1 MKHFPILALLI
12 VVALFSCNKNDP
24 KSGHDDMIEP
34 PHSSRLDMQPVFGST
49 NLKLDSTYILSNGFE
64 IKFIELKAY
73 FTDIQSGGTF
83 LKDVALFNFRETGT
97 LVYQYGQLSSNPSLQ
112 FGIGVPPSINHNDP
126 SVFPASNPLNI
137 AIANDM
143 HWDWNPGY
151 IFFKVEAK
159 VDTIVDGI
167 TNCDHNL
174 IYHVGTDSYYS
185 TKTISNL
192 NWVSS
197 NAVFYR
203 AWLKMDL
210 KNFFENPGNS
220 IDVKTEFTT
229 HSMASQS
236 VLTEK
241 ARQNFAASI
250 SAL

>member
-1 MKHFPILALLI
+1 MKHFPILALI
-12 VVALFSCNKNDP
+12 FCMGLFSCK
-24 KSGHDDMIEP
+24 KKKDDVV
-34 PHSSRLDMQPVFGST
+34 DTPVVQQSNLSLKPLFGSQV
-49 NLKLDSTYILSNGFE
+49 LELDSVYTMSNGYQIEFV
-64 IKFIELKAY
+64 ELKAY
-73 FTDIQSGGTF
+73 FTDIQSGGS
-83 LKDVALFNFRETGT
+83 LMKDAALFNFRETGNLIFQT
-97 LVYQYGQLSSNPSLQ
+97 NQVVANPSSIQ
-112 FGIGVPPSINHNDP
+112 FGIGVPGSINHNDP
-126 SVFPASNPLNI
+126 SVFPSSNPLNI

-174 IYHVGTDSYYS
+174 VYHVGTDGYYTS
-185 TKTISNL
+185 KTIANLNWSAISSNL
-192 NWVSS
+192 NQ
-197 NAVFYR
+197 
-203 AWLKMDL
+203 AWLKIDL

-236 VLTEK
+236 ALTEK

>member
-12 VVALFSCNKNDP
+12 PVVLFSCK
-24 KSGHDDMIEP
+24 KKKDDVV
-34 PHSSRLDMQPVFGST
+34 DTPVVQQSKLLLKPMFG
-49 NLKLDSTYILSNGFE
+49 NELLQLDSVYTMSNGYQIEFV
-64 IKFIELKAY
+64 ELKAY
-73 FTDIQSGGTF
+73 FTDIQSSGSVM
-83 LKDVALFNFRETGT
+83 KDAALFNFRETGN
-97 LVYQYGQLSSNPSLQ
+97 LVFQANQVVSNPVSIQ
-112 FGIGVPPSINHNDP
+112 FGIGVPSSINHNDP
-126 SVFPASNPLNI
+126 SLFPSSNPLNI

-151 IFFKVEAK
+151 IFFKIEAK

-174 IYHVGTDSYYS
+174 VYHVGTDSYYS
-185 TKTISNL
+185 TKTIINL
-192 NWVSS
+192 TWSAVSS
-197 NAVFYR
+197 SINQ
-203 AWLKMDL
+203 AWIKIDL
-210 KNFFENPGNS
+210 KNFFENSGNA

-241 ARQNFAASI
+241 ARVNFAASI

>member
-1 MKHFPILALLI
+1 MKHFLILALLTLI
-12 VVALFSCNKNDP
+12 GLFSCKKDKTP
-24 KSGHDDMIEP
+24 SGDDDILSEQASLKMK
-34 PHSSRLDMQPVFGST
+34 PVFGPADMV
-49 NLKLDSTYILSNGFE
+49 LDSIYTMSNGFQ
-64 IKFIELKAY
+64 IKFTELKAY
-73 FTDIQSGGTF
+73 FTDIQSGGTSM
-83 LKDVALFNFRETGT
+83 KNAALFNFRETGT
-97 LVYQYGQLSSNPSLQ
+97 LVFQADQQVVNPGSIQ
-112 FGIGVPPSINHNDP
+112 FGIGVPQSLNHNDP
-126 SVFPASNPLNI
+126 STFPTTNPLNI

-151 IFFKVEAK
+151 IFVKIEAK

-174 IYHVGTDSYYS
+174 VYHVGTDPYFT

-192 NWVSS
+192 NWSTPLS
-197 NAVFYR
+197 GFHE
-203 AWLKMDL
+203 AWLKVDL
-210 KNFFENPGNS
+210 KNFFENSGNA

-236 VLTEK
+236 ALTEK